1 MAWIAMGAI
10 FLTGGALAWEGAKGL
25 SQPPPGKERKT
36 SKGTAY
42 ATIAVGV
49 LIMIAGVVVPFI
61 AF

>member
-10 FLTGGALAWEGAKGL
+10 FLTGGAIVCEEAKGL
-25 SQPPPGKERKT
+25 GEPPPKKRKV

-42 ATIAVGV
+42 ATIVVGV
-49 LIMIAGVVVPFI
+49 LIMAAGVVVPLV

>member
-10 FLTGGALAWEGAKGL
+10 FLTGGAVVWEGVKGL
-25 SQPPPGKERKT
+25 SEPPPGKERKT

-42 ATIAVGV
+42 ATIVAGV
-49 LIMIAGVVVPFI
+49 LIMIAGVVVPFM

>member
-10 FLTGGALAWEGAKGL
+10 FLTGGAVAWEGVKGL
-25 SQPPPGKERKT
+25 SEPPPGKQRKT

-42 ATIAVGV
+42 ATIVVGV
-49 LIMIAGVVVPFI
+49 LIMVAGVVVPLV